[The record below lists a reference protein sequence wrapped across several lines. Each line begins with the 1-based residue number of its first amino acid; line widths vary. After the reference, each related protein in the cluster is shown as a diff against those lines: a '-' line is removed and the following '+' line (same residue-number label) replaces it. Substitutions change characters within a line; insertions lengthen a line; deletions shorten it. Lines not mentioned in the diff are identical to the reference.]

1 MAGERLPGELESERR
16 TMEMD
21 VSHCNIS
28 TCEITVRVRYS
39 EVDRQNAVHH
49 SQYIIYFEMGR
60 TELLRQ
66 NGYAYKDLEDNGIT
80 LVIARLDI
88 RYRSP
93 ARYDDELTIT
103 TRLGKVDRV
112 RLEHL
117 YEIRRPADN
126 RLIAEGSTILV
137 HVDKDGRLQ
146 PMPAFFIPESYES

>member
-1 MAGERLPGELESERR
+1 MKTELK
-16 TMEMD
+16 
-21 VSHCNIS
+21 HCNIG
-28 TCEITVRVRYS
+28 TCEISVRVRYS

-49 SQYIIYFEMGR
+49 SQYINYFELGR

-93 ARYDDELTIT
+93 ARYDDELKIT
-103 TRLGKVDRV
+103 TRLGKIDRV

-126 RLIAEGSTILV
+126 RLIAEGATILV
-137 HVDKDGRLQ
+137 HVNREGRLH
-146 PMPAFFIPESYES
+146 PLPDFFSPADKTD